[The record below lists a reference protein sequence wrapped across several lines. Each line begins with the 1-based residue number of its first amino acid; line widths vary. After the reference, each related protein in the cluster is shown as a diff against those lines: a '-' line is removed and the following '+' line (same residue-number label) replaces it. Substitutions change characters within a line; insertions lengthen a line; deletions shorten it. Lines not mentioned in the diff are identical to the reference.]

1 MKYSIIIPA
10 YNAEKYIA
18 RCIQSIINQNYK
30 DLEMIIVND
39 GSNDLTLEILKG
51 YDCDFLKIIS
61 VENGGVSRARNIG
74 LNHAKG
80 DFIIFV
86 DSDDFLRDD
95 FFARLDDINPKKGC
109 TYVFDYQ
116 KVIGDVAQENITS
129 NIKNVIISKQEVLNF
144 CVKSNC
150 NPYKNTRFNT
160 VWGKLFDRNVL
171 NKVRFDENLSVGE
184 DALFFLEAAIL
195 SERVIYINCLMYF
208 YFENEDSI
216 THSYKQNMY
225 RNECIWQKKFTD
237 ILDKYNITGQE
248 NVINYCIYKGLLNNL
263 YLEILNNNSTSDQQ
277 KIVDIRELLNKDLYK
292 HNSIIR
298 KVYFEFSKKD
308 QLTLLILKM
317 HLYVIIPPLYR
328 INWIIRKKLR
338 KNRKDLF

>member
-10 YNAEKYIA
+10 YNAEKYIQ
-18 RCIQSIINQNYK
+18 RCIESIINQNYK
-30 DLEMIIVND
+30 NLEIIVVND
-39 GSNDLTLEILKG
+39 GSNDLTLEILQG
-51 YDCDFLKIIS
+51 YDCGCLKIVS

-74 LNHAKG
+74 LDNAKG

-86 DSDDFLRDD
+86 DSDDFLQDD
-95 FFARLDDINPKKGC
+95 FFSRLDDINPQKGC
-109 TYVFDYQ
+109 TYIFDYQ
-116 KVIGDVAQENITS
+116 KAIGDVVQENTTS
-129 NIKNVIISKQEVLNF
+129 NKKSVMISKQDVLNF

-160 VWGKLFDRNVL
+160 VWGKVFDRNII
-171 NKVRFDENLSVGE
+171 NKIRFNEDLSVGE

-195 SERVIYINCLMYF
+195 SKQVIYINCLMYF
-208 YFENEDSI
+208 YFENENSI

-225 RNECIWQKKFTD
+225 RNECVWQKKFTE

-248 NVINYCIYKGLLNNL
+248 DVINYCLYKGLLNNL
-263 YLEILNNNSTSDQQ
+263 YLEILNNNSTSNRQ

-292 HNSIIR
+292 YNSIIR

-308 QLTLLILKM
+308 QLMLLILKM
-317 HLYVIIPPLYR
+317 HLYGIIPTLYKA
-328 INWIIRKKLR
+328 NLNIRRKLQ
-338 KNRKDLF
+338 KNLKDGF